1 VAVSFL
7 FHFPS
12 AFAAWDFPS
21 VLPFGVRTFLGAAR
35 ATPRSPGLHF
45 RLYSRT
51 RGHFGPEHAATLG
64 TRNRP
69 SRAVLHELAAD
80 EALEARSTK
89 ECEELLLERAV
100 EGGYVSHCVK
110 PF

>member
-1 VAVSFL
+1 
-7 FHFPS
+7 
-12 AFAAWDFPS
+12 
-21 VLPFGVRTFLGAAR
+21 
-35 ATPRSPGLHF
+35 
-45 RLYSRT
+45 
-51 RGHFGPEHAATLG
+51 
-64 TRNRP
+64 
-69 SRAVLHELAAD
+69 VLHELAAD